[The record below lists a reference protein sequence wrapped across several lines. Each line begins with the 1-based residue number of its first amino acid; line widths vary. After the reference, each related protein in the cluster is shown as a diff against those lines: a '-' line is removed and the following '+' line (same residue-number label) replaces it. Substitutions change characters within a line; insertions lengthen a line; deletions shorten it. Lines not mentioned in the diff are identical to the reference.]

1 MESIHKEGRIELAL
15 NALRTGQLKSVREAQ
30 RLYDVPRT
38 TLRDRIDGRVARI
51 DSRANSHKLTSTE
64 ELVLMQQI
72 LEKDQRGAPATV
84 AIIRQMANILLA
96 ERVKGTSQMPVVVG
110 KNWASNFVRRTP
122 EIDSKY
128 NRKYDY
134 QRAKCEDPKLI
145 SEWFERI
152 RSTIEKYGIATE
164 DIYNFDE
171 SGFMMG
177 IISIAK
183 VITSAEKARRAFF
196 T

>member
-1 MESIHKEGRIELAL
+1 
-15 NALRTGQLKSVREAQ
+15 
-30 RLYDVPRT
+30 
-38 TLRDRIDGRVARI
+38 
-51 DSRANSHKLTSTE
+51 
-64 ELVLMQQI
+64 
-72 LEKDQRGAPATV
+72 
-84 AIIRQMANILLA
+84 
-96 ERVKGTSQMPVVVG
+96 MPVVVG

-145 SEWFERI
+145 SEWFERV
-152 RSTIEKYGIATE
+152 RSTIEKYGIATK

-183 VITSAEKARRAFF
+183 VITGAEKAGRAFF
-196 T
+196 TQPGSRE